1 MPRFGQL
8 GSLADIEHQCVL
20 VGASKAEGLAR
31 CTAPHSVQ
39 LVITEA
45 RQVNFVTIWQH
56 CREVSHVLVRALC
69 VISKGFCFFFWLE
82 SMGHLL
88 DLRLHGADLRSCTR
102 WVLKMSA
109 QAKAP

>member
-88 DLRLHGADLRSCTR
+88 DLRLHGADLRS
-102 WVLKMSA
+102 LH
-109 QAKAP
+109 